1 MRVISGRLRGRTL
14 TAPKGPG
21 LRPTSDQV
29 KETLFNMLGRQVV
42 QAAVLDLFAG
52 TGSLGIEALSRQAEQ
67 VVFVEK
73 HPRHI
78 RVLQR
83 NLAACGVE
91 SASRVYRG
99 DANKIL
105 RVLQKEGWQF
115 DLIFLDPPYRQT
127 SLLEAVLRQLAERAL
142 VARTGI
148 VVAEHSRAFSPL
160 LPPGPGLTR
169 TAQRRVGD
177 TTLSF
182 YELNLY

>member
-1 MRVISGRLRGRTL
+1 MRVISGRLRGHTL
-14 TAPKGPG
+14 SAPKGQG

-29 KETLFNMLGRQVV
+29 KETLFNMLGQQVV
-42 QAAVLDLFAG
+42 QAIVLDLFAG

-73 HPRHI
+73 QPRHI

-105 RVLQKEGWQF
+105 QILQKEGWQF

-127 SLLEAVLRQLAERAL
+127 SLLEAMLSQLADRAL
-142 VARTGI
+142 IARTGL
-148 VVAEHSRAFSPL
+148 VVAEHARAFSPL
-160 LPPGPGLTR
+160 LPPGAGLVR
-169 TAQRRVGD
+169 TTQRRIGD
-177 TTLSF
+177 TILSF
-182 YELNLY
+182 YELNLF